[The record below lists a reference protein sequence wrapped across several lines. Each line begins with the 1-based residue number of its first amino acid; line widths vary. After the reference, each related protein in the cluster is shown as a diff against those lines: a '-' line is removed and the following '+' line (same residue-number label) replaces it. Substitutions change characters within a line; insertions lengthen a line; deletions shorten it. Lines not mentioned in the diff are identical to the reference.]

1 MYIKKIEFENLKSFK
16 EFSWRLSD
24 TEDPA
29 GWHVLLGDNGSG
41 KSTFIKAVALAL
53 MGTDEANKTR
63 QDFANWVRKG
73 CDAARIRLEIFQD
86 EEYDSWT
93 GKGNTKS
100 GDLSYTVKISDVG
113 ELSNYGT
120 PSPTR
125 HIWGKGNGWFSA
137 SYGPF
142 RRFTGGNRE
151 NEKLFYSAPILAR
164 HLSVFGED
172 IALTETL
179 EWLRNLR
186 FKELEDENC
195 REAKLLRNIYSFI
208 NQNEFLPNQVKMDSV
223 GSEGV
228 FFVDAAGMRIDIGAL
243 SDGYRSV
250 LSMILEL
257 IRQMSICYNTSSIFN
272 QSQTIIDFPGVVFID
287 EVDVH
292 LHLRWQRKIGEW
304 LTKHFPRVQFIV
316 SSHSPFV
323 CQSATHGSIWRLP
336 RPGDEDDEGER
347 IQDTQLERLLY
358 GNILEALSSGAFG
371 YEVNRSDNA
380 AEMLQELAGLNTKAM
395 FEPLSAAE
403 IEKQN
408 ALQQIFNTNAQL
420 SEPSI
425 VT

>member
-1 MYIKKIEFENLKSFK
+1 MYIKKIEFENLKSFRK
-16 EFSWRLSD
+16 FSWQLSA

-29 GWHVLLGDNGSG
+29 GWHVLLGDNGAG

-63 QDFANWVRKG
+63 QNFADWVRKG
-73 CDAARIRLEIFQD
+73 EDAAYIRLDISQD
-86 EEYDSWT
+86 EEYDLWS

-100 GDLSYTVKISDVG
+100 GDLSYTVKISADG
-113 ELSNYGT
+113 KLSNHGT
-120 PSPTR
+120 PSPAR
-125 HIWGKGNGWFSA
+125 HIWGKGSGWFSA

-186 FKELEDENC
+186 FRELEDENC
-195 REAKLLRNIYSFI
+195 KEAQLLRNLYSFI

-223 GSEGV
+223 GSDGV
-228 FFVDAAGMRIDIGAL
+228 FFVDAAGLRIDIGAL

-257 IRQMSICYNTSSIFN
+257 IRQMSVCYNTGSIFD
-272 QSQTIIDFPGVVFID
+272 QSQTTINFPGVVFID

-292 LHLRWQRKIGEW
+292 LHLRWQRKIGLW

-323 CQSATHGSIWRLP
+323 CQSATDGSIWRLP
-336 RPGDEDDEGER
+336 HPSDADDEGER
-347 IQDTQLERLLY
+347 IQGTNLERLLY

-371 YEVNRSDNA
+371 YEVNRSDDA
-380 AEMLQELAGLNTKAM
+380 KEMLQELAELNTKAM
-395 FEPLSAAE
+395 FEPLSVAE
-403 IEKQN
+403 SEKQDI
-408 ALQQIFNTNAQL
+408 LQQIFNTNPQL